1 MGSSISQSRS
11 KYHNQNQQKATIMGS
26 QTPNPKYDK
35 NKDLARGELSGVFV
49 AGLFIPY
56 VKKDDFKFTPQTI
69 EIASKMSGKSPDKLG
84 GRNDWSAS
92 IEAYVSNAD
101 GHLSYNALENIAASG
116 KAVTFEICKVTIAE
130 AADGTR
136 TVTKGDVIR
145 KGMVTI
151 SDLNKNSTGGEYET
165 FTCTLNGS
173 GPLQDK
179 TGKEIGSTEA
189 LTATGVTI

>member
-1 MGSSISQSRS
+1 
-11 KYHNQNQQKATIMGS
+11 MGS
-26 QTPNPKYDK
+26 QTPPNPKYDK
-35 NKDLARGELSGVFV
+35 NKDLVRGELNGVFI

-92 IEAYVSNAD
+92 IEAYVSNSA
-101 GHLSYNALENIAASG
+101 GHLSYSALENIAASG
-116 KAVTFEICKVTIAE
+116 KAVTFEICKTTITE
-130 AADGTR
+130 ASDGTR
-136 TVTKGDVIR
+136 TVTKGDVFR

-151 SDLNKNSTGGEYET
+151 SDLSKNSTGGEYET
-165 FTCTLNGS
+165 FTCTLNRS
-173 GPLQDK
+173 GPLQDN

-189 LTATGVTI
+189 LSAVGITI